1 MEKVWWRIVLF
12 FFEGFDF
19 LVFCY
24 VLESRIWRVI
34 DFSEEESLWK
44 FVCEVYIVGL
54 LGEVE
59 YKIKVKGYEKCYKL
73 ELLLNILEYGWRE
86 VVKDIWYVEEGR
98 FDRRKKVIEEDL
110 LCSLFFEDIFVW
122 GLFILFGE

>member
-1 MEKVWWRIVLF
+1 M
-12 FFEGFDF
+12 
-19 LVFCY
+19 
-24 VLESRIWRVI
+24 
-34 DFSEEESLWK
+34 
-44 FVCEVYIVGL
+44 
-54 LGEVE
+54 E

-73 ELLLNILEYGWRE
+73 ELLLNILEYGCRE